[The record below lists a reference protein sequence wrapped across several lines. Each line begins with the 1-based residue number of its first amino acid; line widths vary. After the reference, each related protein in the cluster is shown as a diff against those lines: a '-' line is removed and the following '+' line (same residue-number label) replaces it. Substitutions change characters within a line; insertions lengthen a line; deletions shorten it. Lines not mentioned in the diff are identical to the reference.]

1 MTPSLRR
8 AMRTGRRKT
17 STSAGSRPRN
27 SAGESRHSRLETL
40 VSSTSPGARA
50 PGQHEQAKGAGA
62 RGDLRDQGICHG
74 RSRSKSRAVR
84 TRRRAWGL
92 PVNMGLPARFEAVGE
107 ALASGSG
114 SADACAVVGRDLA
127 RDGASLH
134 EGLEA
139 LRTTYQRVR
148 GLDPAY
154 DDVLALSLAWSES
167 TLGYLHQIS
176 CADPMTGLASLA
188 HLRSR
193 LADLYRGQGP
203 EFGRVRHRY
212 ALVVA
217 DLPGDR
223 YGAEAETE
231 PLTRSLRLSAG
242 SARPPAPSSPVPRPS
257 PAPAPTGSSSWRPA
271 TSASASAPPCCA
283 GWSTPWTCTATWP
296 GSGSRDCRPPTPAR
310 SRSSTSS
317 PAPRTP
323 GRHGHRRRPAAPTRR
338 RASVSSR

>member
-1 MTPSLRR
+1 M
-8 AMRTGRRKT
+8 
-17 STSAGSRPRN
+17 GS
-27 SAGESRHSRLETL
+27 
-40 VSSTSPGARA
+40 
-50 PGQHEQAKGAGA
+50 
-62 RGDLRDQGICHG
+62 
-74 RSRSKSRAVR
+74 
-84 TRRRAWGL
+84 

-107 ALASGSG
+107 ALASGSD

-148 GLDPAY
+148 GADPAY

-231 PLTRSLRLSAG
+231 PLTRSLRLSRLGEAARTVFAG
-242 SARPPAPSSPVPRPS
+242 AETVAGAGTNRVVVLATRDERLGQRAALLRRMVDTLDLHGHLARVWIEGLPPTDAGAVALLDELARP
-257 PAPAPTGSSSWRPA
+257 
-271 TSASASAPPCCA
+271 
-283 GWSTPWTCTATWP
+283 
-296 GSGSRDCRPPTPAR
+296 
-310 SRSSTSS
+310 
-317 PAPRTP
+317 
-323 GRHGHRRRPAAPTRR
+323 
-338 RASVSSR
+338 